1 MTEICTLYGAP
12 FSLYTG
18 KARSYLIKQGI
29 PYRELIPK
37 TAHFRNNVLPTV
49 HRTMMPTLELP
60 DNAFIQD
67 STVIIDYFENQPGI
81 TSTLPDTPKQ
91 KIIALLFDVIGSEG
105 LLRPAMHYRWNFKE
119 DNDDFMEQC
128 FCTMV
133 PSGIDD
139 PLAQAK
145 KGMDRMRGAAVA
157 FGVKPELFSV
167 IETAYEELLDLLDE
181 HFLQIP
187 YLLGGR
193 PSIGDFGLI
202 APFYGH
208 LSRDPYPSMIMKKR
222 ALRVFRWTERMNR
235 PGMDIGEFEDYPGAF
250 LADDEIPETLKPV
263 LKLLSED
270 FVPETMAAAECIN
283 KWLEKSNPQPGTPVE
298 RGVGLGEF
306 EFRGV
311 KIQAL
316 AQPYRF
322 FLLTRMQ
329 KAFAGLDKTGQETV
343 RALFDELDLTQLLS
357 ININRA
363 VMRHD
368 HLEVWD

>member
-1 MTEICTLYGAP
+1 MAEQCILYGVP

-29 PYRELIPK
+29 PYRELVPK
-37 TAHFRNNVLPTV
+37 TEHYLNDVLPAV
-49 HRTMMPTLELP
+49 HRLMMPTLELP
-60 DNAFIQD
+60 NNEYIQD
-67 STVIIDYFENQPGI
+67 STVIIEYFENQPGI
-81 TSTLPDTPKQ
+81 TSALPETPKQ
-91 KIIALLFDVIGSEG
+91 KMIALLFDVMGSEG

-119 DNDDFMEQC
+119 DNDDFLEQC
-128 FCTMV
+128 FSTMI

-139 PLAQAK
+139 PLSQAK
-145 KGMDRMRGAAVA
+145 KGMDRMRRAAVN
-157 FGVKPELFSV
+157 FGAKPDSISV
-167 IETAYEELLDLLDE
+167 IESAYEELLDLLDA
-181 HFLQIP
+181 HFLKMP

-202 APFYGH
+202 APFYAH
-208 LSRDPYPSMIMKKR
+208 LSRDPYPSMMMKKR

-235 PGMDIGEFEDYPGAF
+235 SNQDAGEYSNCPEAF
-250 LADDEIPETLKPV
+250 LADDEIPETLKAV
-263 LKLLSED
+263 IKLLSED
-270 FVPETMAAAECIN
+270 FVPETLAAAACIN
-283 KWLEKSNPQPGTPVE
+283 QWLEKTNPEDGTPVK

-306 EFRGV
+306 EFRGI

-329 KAFAGLDKTGQETV
+329 KAFAGLNESGKEVVRTV
-343 RALFDELDLTQLLS
+343 FDELGLTPLLS
-357 ININRA
+357 VKINRA

-368 HLEVWD
+368 HLEVWR

>member
-1 MTEICTLYGAP
+1 MAEIYTLYGAP

-37 TAHFRNNVLPTV
+37 TGHFKNEVLPVV
-49 HRTMMPTLELP
+49 HRLMMPTLELP
-60 DNAFIQD
+60 GNTFIQD
-67 STVIIDYFENQPGI
+67 STMIIDYFENQPGI

-91 KIIALLFDVIGSEG
+91 KIIALLFDVIGSDG

-119 DNDDFMEQC
+119 DNDEFMAQC
-128 FCTMV
+128 FSTMV
-133 PSGIDD
+133 PAGIDD
-139 PLAQAK
+139 PLAQAG
-145 KGMDRMRGAAVA
+145 KGMDRMRGAALA

-167 IETAYEELLDLLDE
+167 IETAYEELLDLLDA
-181 HFLQIP
+181 HFLETP

-208 LSRDPYPSMIMKKR
+208 LSRDPYPSMMMKKR

-235 PGMDIGEFEDYPGAF
+235 PELDIGEFADYPEAF
-250 LADDEIPETLKPV
+250 FADDEIPETLKPV
-263 LKLLSED
+263 LKHLSED
-270 FVPETMAAAECIN
+270 LVPETMAAAECIN
-283 KWLEKSNPQPGTPVE
+283 QWLEQSNPEPGTPVE
-298 RGVGLGEF
+298 RGVGFGDF

-329 KAFAGLDKTGQETV
+329 QAFAGLDKTGKETV
-343 RALFDELDLTQLLS
+343 RALFDELGLTPLLS
-357 ININRA
+357 VNINRL
-363 VMRHD
+363 VTRHD
-368 HLEVWD
+368 HLEKWG